1 MIVTD
6 EDDLRN
12 AEQAR
17 NRHLKIAA
25 NTFGA
30 ERKRHERLADEQW
43 TRVLAIKSRIA
54 KRDAAQN
61 QPR

>member
-17 NRHLKIAA
+17 KYHLKVASEKV
-25 NTFGA
+25 GA
-30 ERKRHERLADEQW
+30 ERRHHERLADEQW
-43 TRVLAIKSRIA
+43 TRALAIKSRIA
-54 KRDAAQN
+54 KRDAQD
-61 QPR
+61 